1 MIKIIVDSCSS
12 MSLVEAKEK
21 NIDVIPMT
29 FEMNEKIINP
39 LNNEIDP
46 QEFYDKLKDHSTVVK
61 TSCIAPQVFYEAFEK
76 YVKDNNEVIFISLSK
91 GLTAGFNNAVMA
103 KEMIL
108 EEYPNAKVEIIN
120 SLSGSIGIKIVIEK
134 AIELINK
141 NLSIDE
147 IKIEL
152 DNLANKVYSAFTIG
166 SLYHLYRGGRLRLAS
181 LLTGNLLRIKP
192 IITTNSEGKLEK
204 KETHLGS
211 NKAISGMVDLVVENI
226 DNNCKNIYVGYTN
239 NLEDAKKFVS
249 KIKERLPE
257 VNIILEII
265 DETMGCH
272 CGPNTIAV
280 FFVKK

>member
-21 NIDVIPMT
+21 NIEVIPMT

-76 YVKDNNEVIFISLSK
+76 HVKDNNEVIFISLSK

-226 DNNCKNIYVGYTN
+226 DNNYKDIYVGYTN

-249 KIKERLPE
+249 KIKEKLPE
-257 VNIILEII
+257 ANIILEII

>member
-226 DNNCKNIYVGYTN
+226 DKNCKNIYVGYTN

-257 VNIILEII
+257 ANIILEII

>member
-21 NIDVIPMT
+21 NIEVIPMT

-257 VNIILEII
+257 ANIILEII

>member
-257 VNIILEII
+257 ANIILEII

>member
-152 DNLANKVYSAFTIG
+152 DNLANKVYRAFTIG

-257 VNIILEII
+257 ANIILEII

>member
-29 FEMNEKIINP
+29 FEMNEQIINP

-257 VNIILEII
+257 ANIILEII

>member
-21 NIDVIPMT
+21 NIEVIPMT

-46 QEFYDKLKDHSTVVK
+46 QEFYEKLKDHSTVVK
-61 TSCIAPQVFYEAFEK
+61 TSCIAPQVFYDTFKK
-76 YVKDNNEVIFISLSK
+76 YVKENNEVLFISLSK

-103 KEMIL
+103 KDMIKD
-108 EEYPNAKVEIIN
+108 EYPNAKVEIIN
-120 SLSGSIGIKIVIEK
+120 SLSGSIGIKLVIEK

-141 NLSIDE
+141 NLSLDE

-152 DNLANKVYSAFTIG
+152 DKLANKVYSAFTIG

-192 IITTNSEGKLEK
+192 IITTNGEGKLEK

-211 NKAISGMVDLVVENI
+211 GKAISGMVDIVTENI
-226 DNNCKNIYVGYTN
+226 DKNYKDIYVGYTN
-239 NLEDAKKFVS
+239 NLPDAEKFVS
-249 KIKERLPE
+249 KIKEKLPE
-257 VNIILEII
+257 ANIILEII

-280 FFVKK
+280 FFIKK

>member
-134 AIELINK
+134 AIELIK
-141 NLSIDE
+141 NNLTIDE

-152 DNLANKVYSAFTIG
+152 DKLANKVYSAFTIG

-257 VNIILEII
+257 ANIILEII

>member
-12 MSLVEAKEK
+12 MSLSEAKEK
-21 NIDVIPMT
+21 NIEVIPMT

-39 LNNEIDP
+39 LNNEIEP

-76 YVKDNNEVIFISLSK
+76 YVKENNEVIFISLSK
-91 GLTAGFNNAVMA
+91 GLTAGFNNAIMA

-108 EEYPNAKVEIIN
+108 EEYPNAKIEIIN

-134 AIELINK
+134 AIELIK
-141 NLSIDE
+141 NNLTIDE

-152 DNLANKVYSAFTIG
+152 DKLANKVYSAFTIG

-211 NKAISGMVDLVVENI
+211 NKAISGMVNLVVENI
-226 DNNCKNIYVGYTN
+226 DNNCKDIYVGYTN

-249 KIKERLPE
+249 KIKEKLPE
-257 VNIILEII
+257 ANIILEII

-280 FFVKK
+280 FFIKK

>member
-120 SLSGSIGIKIVIEK
+120 SLSGSIGIKIIIEK

-257 VNIILEII
+257 ANIILEII